1 MKASYLFI
9 VFVFLATSSYSQ
21 FLKNEKLIGGNLDFL
36 TIKQTGSF
44 TGAGGPLGG
53 RPSKETYLSFRPE
66 FGYIINKNTGISIFG
81 ELLSSKYSS
90 DPANDEYKTK
100 GFTVGVGLSKYKF
113 ITEGFGIFGKSQV
126 SYSHSWGRY
135 YDTTATFYPKN
146 DYYLTDISLLPGL
159 FYRFSKHFSLQTTIG
174 KISYDHLITKIEGY
188 DGSAKHNQFSA
199 SFSNLTFSAFYIF
212 K

>member
-1 MKASYLFI
+1 MKARYLFI
-9 VFVFLATSSYSQ
+9 VFVFLFTRSYSQ
-21 FLKNEKLIGGNLDFL
+21 FLKNEKLIGGNVDILI
-36 TIKQTGSF
+36 IKQTGSF

-53 RPSKETYLSFRPE
+53 TPSKETYLSFRPE
-66 FGYIINKNTGISIFG
+66 FIYIINKNTGISIFG

-100 GFTVGVGLSKYKF
+100 GFTVGVGLTKYKF
-113 ITEGFGIFGKSQV
+113 FTEGFGIFGRAQV
-126 SYSHSWGRY
+126 SYSPSSGQY

-146 DYYLTDISLLPGL
+146 SYNLTNISLLPGV
-159 FYRFSKHFSLQTTIG
+159 FYRFSKHFTLQATIG

-188 DGSAKHNQFSA
+188 NGSAKHNQFSA

>member
-1 MKASYLFI
+1 MKARYLFI
-9 VFVFLATSSYSQ
+9 VFVLLSATSYSQ
-21 FLKNEKLIGGNLDFL
+21 FLKNEKLIGGNLDIL
-36 TIKQTGSF
+36 KIKETGSF
-44 TGAGGPLGG
+44 AGAGGPLGG
-53 RPSKETYLSFRPE
+53 TPSKETYLSFRPE
-66 FGYIINKNTGISIFG
+66 FIYIINKNTGLSIFG

-90 DPANDEYKTK
+90 NPLNDKYKTK

-113 ITEGFGIFGKSQV
+113 FTEGFGIFGRAQV
-126 SYSHSWGRY
+126 SYSPSSGQY

-174 KISYDHLITKIEGY
+174 KISYDHLITKIESY
-188 DGSAKHNQFSA
+188 PGSAKHDQFSA